1 MLLNSPA
8 ANSRV
13 PWATVRKSLRP
24 ACKLVI
30 SLDTP
35 LAPDKASALKF
46 TSEGSC
52 ARSFKL
58 SKNSPIRV
66 PTVALCGIKTLSR
79 RLRTSDFDFENE
91 NEDDEF
97 CNCKSKN
104 WSNAL
109 VMPPMR
115 TPKPLELDRERT
127 LALAA
132 LTSSIEA
139 SRREYP
145 SVPTFAIF

>member
-8 ANSRV
+8 ANLSV
-13 PWATVRKSLRP
+13 PWATVRKSVRP
-24 ACKLVI
+24 ECKPVI

-35 LAPDKASALKF
+35 LAPDKAKALKV

-52 ARSFKL
+52 ARVFRL

-66 PTVALCGIKTLSR
+66 PTVALCGIKTSSR

-91 NEDDEF
+91 NEDEEF

-104 WSNAL
+104 
-109 VMPPMR
+109 
-115 TPKPLELDRERT
+115 
-127 LALAA
+127 
-132 LTSSIEA
+132 
-139 SRREYP
+139 
-145 SVPTFAIF
+145 